1 MALYLLSE
9 PQMIE
14 LTKIF
19 IPKIKTHWRD
29 LAYAMRYDIANTDGF
44 YKDGRNLAECC
55 EKLLINWLE
64 TDHGPTPKTY
74 QTLLEHIKQIDDL
87 TAASE
92 EIKEKLIKGKEK

>member
-1 MALYLLSE
+1 
-9 PQMIE
+9 MIK

-19 IPKIKTHWRD
+19 IPKIKTHWRN
-29 LAYAMRYDIANTDGF
+29 LAYAMGYDSAYTHAF
-44 YKDGRNLAECC
+44 YEDGRNLAERC
-55 EKLLINWLE
+55 ERLLINWLE